1 MKGTNEMNTNEIKE
15 ENVKTIV
22 KLGIDVKDIADIYL
36 KVATKGH
43 DISKQKF
50 IEQLTEIFKFFQS
63 RNKGLEETQEV
74 IYKDDVLN
82 MIMKNRNMI
91 NLNVNKKI
99 KAICEKLDSYY
110 FMTQE
115 ETNKL
120 IKANPKIFN
129 ISMLDLEIYSTVLS
143 DYAVEVDNSIVNLFE
158 YVLKKQSELLSQNV
172 HVIYSRLK
180 YLEECK
186 DTKKLSLGDVS
197 NLGNVKFMVDK
208 KEVQDEILKQYDK
221 LPEYNGESL
230 VEFKEKLRNI

>member
-1 MKGTNEMNTNEIKE
+1 MSTNEVKE

-43 DISKQKF
+43 YISKQKF

-129 ISMLDLEIYSTVLS
+129 INMLELEIYSTVLS
-143 DYAVEVDNSIVNLFE
+143 NYAVEVDNGIVNLFE

-172 HVIYSRLK
+172 NVIYSRLK
-180 YLEECK
+180 YLEEYK
-186 DTKKLSLGDVS
+186 GTKKLSLEDVS

-208 KEVQDEILKQYDK
+208 KEVQDEILKKYDN

-230 VEFKEKLRNI
+230 VDFKEKLRNIEK

>member
-1 MKGTNEMNTNEIKE
+1 MNTNEVKE

-22 KLGIDVKDIADIYL
+22 KLGIDVEDIADIYL

-120 IKANPKIFN
+120 IKANPKKIIY
-129 ISMLDLEIYSTVLS
+129 ISCDVATQARDI
-143 DYAVEVDNSIVNLFE
+143 
-158 YVLKKQSELLSQNV
+158 
-172 HVIYSRLK
+172 K
-180 YLEECK
+180 YLQEH
-186 DTKKLSLGDVS
+186 
-197 NLGNVKFMVDK
+197 NYFVDLCQPVDMFPHTTHI
-208 KEVQDEILKQYDK
+208 E
-221 LPEYNGESL
+221 
-230 VEFKEKLRNI
+230 NIVRLNRV

>member
-1 MKGTNEMNTNEIKE
+1 MNTNEVKE

-43 DISKQKF
+43 DIPKQKF

-120 IKANPKIFN
+120 IKNNPKIFN
-129 ISMLDLEIYSTVLS
+129 MNMLDLEIYSTVLS
-143 DYAVEVDNSIVNLFE
+143 NYAVEVDNSIVNLFE
-158 YVLKKQSELLSQNV
+158 YVLKKQNELLSQNV
-172 HVIYSRLK
+172 NVIYSRLK
-180 YLEECK
+180 YLEEYK
-186 DTKKLSLGDVS
+186 GTKKLSLEDVS

-208 KEVQDEILKQYDK
+208 KEVQDEILKQYDN
-221 LPEYNGESL
+221 LPEYNGESIA
-230 VEFKEKLRNI
+230 EFKEKLRKE

>member
-1 MKGTNEMNTNEIKE
+1 MNTNEIKE